1 MSGGFKRKNKN
12 KNGVNSMI
20 GCRTKDWWSYISRY
34 SFEWKY
40 FSRAFLGTLIV
51 LIGIPFR
58 MWERFRVGKK
68 IENTQIHE
76 SPVFIIGHWRG
87 GTTLL
92 HNLLSKDK
100 QFGYTTY
107 LQGLFPHSFLTNNF
121 FAWIAKNIMPS
132 KRPMDNMD
140 ININSPQEEE
150 LILMCQ
156 SGHSIYNMWVA
167 PKNQMEVWKQYGRL
181 EDPHYRKLWSD
192 GYIQMLK
199 TSTFNFKGKRLL
211 LKNPPNTAR
220 IPYLIEQFPN
230 AKFIHIYRNPYQVY
244 ASTYKLYRDVLNF
257 FQFHDEVEEDVD
269 NNILEIYKDVYDSY
283 NTHKHLIPKENLLEV
298 KFEDFVKDK
307 EKGLKEIYEKLNL
320 GDYSK
325 MEPTYKEYLS
335 SIKSYKKNKLRNDDE
350 VIDIVNKH
358 WAFAFKDFGYD
369 MEKVDDSVS
378 S

>member
-1 MSGGFKRKNKN
+1 M
-12 KNGVNSMI
+12 
-20 GCRTKDWWSYISRY
+20 YLSRY
-34 SFEWKY
+34 GFQWKY
-40 FSRAFLGTLIV
+40 LSRILLGTLVI

-58 MWERFRVGKK
+58 IWERFRVGKK
-68 IENTQIHE
+68 IKETQIHE

-92 HNLLSKDK
+92 HNLLSKDP

-107 LQGLFPHSFLTNNF
+107 LQGLFPHSFIASSF
-121 FAWIAKNIMPS
+121 FAWVAKTIMPN

-150 LILMCQ
+150 LIMICQ
-156 SGHSIYNMWVA
+156 NGHSVYNMWVA
-167 PKNQMEVWKQYGRL
+167 PHTQMETWKQYGRL
-181 EDPHYRKLWSD
+181 ENPHYKKLWSD

-199 TSTFNFKGKRLL
+199 TSTLNFGGKRLV

-220 IPYLIEQFPN
+220 IPYLLEQFPN
-230 AKFIHIYRNPYQVY
+230 AKFIHIYRNPYKVY

-257 FQFHDEVEEDVD
+257 FQFTDEVAADVD
-269 NNILEIYKDVYDSY
+269 ANILEIYKDMY
-283 NTHKHLIPKENLLEV
+283 NAYHQHKGLIPKENLIEI

-307 EKGLKEIYEKLNL
+307 EQGLKDIYKQLDL

-325 MEPTYKEYLS
+325 IEPIYKEYLA

-350 VIDIVNKH
+350 VVRLVNQH
-358 WAFAFKDFGYD
+358 WAFAFKDFGYE
-369 MEKVDDSVS
+369 MEKVEASVS